1 MNLKVLTARDRSD
14 ADGAQVRYPGLGM
27 RFLIVIVLG
36 SLSYTRYYLQAGTTG
51 GHTEVV
57 HDLLLWQTCFLPWTV
72 LSPLTWWLER
82 RFPVE
87 RPRAALHLLV
97 LALVSL
103 PICYLGLEMGTFLA
117 RVFEFLLSRLSSRMT
132 FTLIPTREAILQ
144 QFMYW
149 TTIAVGWAMR
159 GIAERQRKE
168 RENARLALA
177 KSELENSLRN
187 AELEVLRMRLNPHF
201 LFNTLQN
208 ISTLVRHEP
217 QTADQMLIR
226 LGELLRASLRGN
238 STSEVTLD
246 SELKLTRAYLDIEK
260 LRFGDRLS
268 IVVNAAPETELALV
282 PTLLLQPLVEN
293 AIKHGLRTST
303 GGKIAIET
311 AMENGQLVISVR
323 DNGIGMRAGEPKS
336 SDSGIGLSSTIE
348 RLARMYPN
356 HHEFRFLTPSEG
368 GTEVRIRLP
377 LRLENQSAH
386 PASVQQYDA

>member
-1 MNLKVLTARDRSD
+1 
-14 ADGAQVRYPGLGM
+14 M
-27 RFLIVIVLG
+27 RFLIAIVLG

-51 GHTEVV
+51 GHTEIL

-72 LSPLTWWLER
+72 LSALTWWLER

-87 RPRAALHLLV
+87 RPRAALHLVVIALASIPICF
-97 LALVSL
+97 LAL
-103 PICYLGLEMGTFLA
+103 EMTIFLA
-117 RVFEFLLSRLSSRMT
+117 QIFEYLFNRGPTTMVFKILVRQDALLEEFLYWSFVAAGWTIRRHGEG
-132 FTLIPTREAILQ
+132 RE
-144 QFMYW
+144 
-149 TTIAVGWAMR
+149 
-159 GIAERQRKE
+159 KE

-177 KSELENSLRN
+177 KSELANSLRN

-217 QTADQMLIR
+217 HTADQMLIR
-226 LGELLRASLRGN
+226 LGDLLRASLRGN

-268 IVVNAAPETELALV
+268 IVVNTAPETESALV

-293 AIKHGLRTST
+293 AIKHGLRTRA

-311 AMENGQLVISVR
+311 GMENGQLVISVR
-323 DNGIGMRAGEPKS
+323 DNGVGMRTGEPGH
-336 SDSGIGLSSTIE
+336 SDSGIGLSSTVE
-348 RLARMYPN
+348 RLARMYPDK
-356 HHEFRFLTPSEG
+356 HEFRFLRPPDG
-368 GTEVRIRLP
+368 GTEIQIRLP
-377 LRLENQSAH
+377 LRVDNQATH
-386 PASVQQYDA
+386 PSSIPQYDA

>member
-1 MNLKVLTARDRSD
+1 
-14 ADGAQVRYPGLGM
+14 
-27 RFLIVIVLG
+27 
-36 SLSYTRYYLQAGTTG
+36 
-51 GHTEVV
+51 
-57 HDLLLWQTCFLPWTV
+57 
-72 LSPLTWWLER
+72 LE
-82 RFPVE
+82 
-87 RPRAALHLLV
+87 
-97 LALVSL
+97 
-103 PICYLGLEMGTFLA
+103 
-117 RVFEFLLSRLSSRMT
+117 EFLYWSVIATGWTIRRYGEG
-132 FTLIPTREAILQ
+132 REN
-144 QFMYW
+144 
-149 TTIAVGWAMR
+149 
-159 GIAERQRKE
+159 E

-187 AELEVLRMRLNPHF
+187 AELEVLRIRLNPHF

-226 LGELLRASLRGN
+226 LGDLLRASLRGN

-293 AIKHGLRTST
+293 AIKHGLRTSA

-323 DNGIGMRAGEPKS
+323 DNGIGMRTDGSKS

-377 LRLENQSAH
+377 LRLEDQPTNKPSL
-386 PASVQQYDA
+386 QQYDA

>member
-14 ADGAQVRYPGLGM
+14 PDGVQVRYPGLGM
-27 RFLIVIVLG
+27 RFLILTVLG
-36 SLSYTRYYLQAGTTG
+36 SLSYTRYYLQGGTIG
-51 GHTEVV
+51 GRAMIL
-57 HDLLLWQTCFLPWTV
+57 HDLLLWQTCFVPWAI
-72 LSPLTWWLER
+72 LCPLVWWVER

-87 RPRAALHLLV
+87 RRRAALHFV
-97 LALVSL
+97 VTALASI
-103 PICYLGLEMGTFLA
+103 PICYLALEMTVLLA
-117 RVFEFLLSRLSSRMT
+117 QVFEYLFSRAPSPMVFKILVRRDSLLEEFLYWSIIAAGWTIRRYGEG
-132 FTLIPTREAILQ
+132 RE
-144 QFMYW
+144 
-149 TTIAVGWAMR
+149 
-159 GIAERQRKE
+159 KE

-226 LGELLRASLRGN
+226 LGDLLRASLRGN
-238 STSEVTLD
+238 NTSEVTLD

-311 AMENGQLVISVR
+311 AMENGQLLISVR
-323 DNGIGMRAGEPKS
+323 DNGVGMHAGEPKS
-336 SDSGIGLSSTIE
+336 SDSGIGLSSTVE

-356 HHEFRFLTPSEG
+356 HHEFRFLAPADG

-377 LRLENQSAH
+377 LRLENQPTH
-386 PASVQQYDA
+386 PQSMQQYDA

>member
-1 MNLKVLTARDRSD
+1 MKVNFATHRSD
-14 ADGAQVRYPGLGM
+14 ADGVQVRYPGLAM
-27 RFLIVIVLG
+27 RSLILTVLG
-36 SLSYTRYYLQAGTTG
+36 SLSYTRYYLQGGTTG
-51 GHTEVV
+51 GHTEIL
-57 HDLLLWQTCFLPWTV
+57 HDLLLWQTCFLPWAV
-72 LSPLTWWLER
+72 LTPLAWWVER
-82 RFPVE
+82 RFPVQ
-87 RPRAALHLLV
+87 RPRAALHLVIVAIAGIPLCY
-97 LALVSL
+97 LAL
-103 PICYLGLEMGTFLA
+103 EMTILLA
-117 RVFEFLLSRLSSRMT
+117 QVFEYLFSRGPSPMVFSIIARRDALLEQFLYWS
-132 FTLIPTREAILQ
+132 LIAAGWTIRRYGEGRE
-144 QFMYW
+144 
-149 TTIAVGWAMR
+149 
-159 GIAERQRKE
+159 KE

-226 LGELLRASLRGN
+226 LGDLLRASLRGN

-311 AMENGQLVISVR
+311 TMHDGQLVISVR
-323 DNGIGMRAGEPKS
+323 DNGVGMRAGEPKH

-356 HHEFRFLTPSEG
+356 HHEFRFLTPTEG
-368 GTEVRIRLP
+368 GTEIRITLP
-377 LRLENQSAH
+377 LRLENHSTH
-386 PASVQQYDA
+386 PRPVQQYDA

>member
-1 MNLKVLTARDRSD
+1 MKLQSILGDDLFGTRS
-14 ADGAQVRYPGLGM
+14 AQMRYPGLAM
-27 RFLIVIVLG
+27 RTLILTVLG
-36 SLSYTRYYLQAGTTG
+36 SLSYTRYYLQGGTIG
-51 GHTEVV
+51 GRAMIL
-57 HDLLLWQTCFLPWTV
+57 HDLLLWQTCFVPWAILCPMV
-72 LSPLTWWLER
+72 WWVER

-87 RPRAALHLLV
+87 RRRVALHFV
-97 LALVSL
+97 VTALASI
-103 PICYLGLEMGTFLA
+103 PICYLALEMTVLLA
-117 RVFEFLLSRLSSRMT
+117 QVFEYLFSRGPSPMVFNILVRRDALLEEFLYWSIIAAGWTIRRYGEG
-132 FTLIPTREAILQ
+132 RE
-144 QFMYW
+144 
-149 TTIAVGWAMR
+149 
-159 GIAERQRKE
+159 KE

-226 LGELLRASLRGN
+226 LGDLLRASLRGN

-246 SELKLTRAYLDIEK
+246 SELNLTRAYLDIEK

-268 IVVNAAPETELALV
+268 IVVKAAPETELALV

-293 AIKHGLRTST
+293 AIKHGLRTSA

-311 AMENGQLVISVR
+311 TAENGRLMISVR
-323 DNGIGMRAGEPKS
+323 DNGVGMRAGEPKS

-348 RLARMYPN
+348 RLARMYPD
-356 HHEFRFLTPSEG
+356 HHQFRFLTPAEG
-368 GTEVRIRLP
+368 GTEIRITLP
-377 LRLENQSAH
+377 LRLEKPSIHPQSV
-386 PASVQQYDA
+386 PQYDA

>member
-1 MNLKVLTARDRSD
+1 MKVNFATHLSD
-14 ADGAQVRYPGLGM
+14 ADGVQVRYPGLAM
-27 RFLIVIVLG
+27 RSLILTVLG
-36 SLSYTRYYLQAGTTG
+36 SLSYTRYYLQGGTTG
-51 GHTEVV
+51 GHTEIL
-57 HDLLLWQTCFLPWTV
+57 HDLLLWQTCFLPWAV
-72 LSPLTWWLER
+72 LTPLPWWVER
-82 RFPVE
+82 RFPVQ
-87 RPRAALHLLV
+87 RPRAALHLVIIAIASIPLCY
-97 LALVSL
+97 LAL
-103 PICYLGLEMGTFLA
+103 EMTILLA
-117 RVFEFLLSRLSSRMT
+117 QVFEYLISRGPSPMVFSIIARRDALLEQFLYWS
-132 FTLIPTREAILQ
+132 LIAAGWTIRRYGEGRE
-144 QFMYW
+144 
-149 TTIAVGWAMR
+149 
-159 GIAERQRKE
+159 KE

-226 LGELLRASLRGN
+226 LGDLLRASLRGN

-303 GGKIAIET
+303 GGKIAIAT
-311 AMENGQLVISVR
+311 AMHEGQLVISVR
-323 DNGIGMRAGEPKS
+323 DNGVGMRTGEPKH

-356 HHEFRFLTPSEG
+356 HHEFRFLTPTEG
-368 GTEVRIRLP
+368 GTEIRITLP
-377 LRLENQSAH
+377 LRLENHSTH
-386 PASVQQYDA
+386 PRPVQQYDA

>member
-1 MNLKVLTARDRSD
+1 MEK
-14 ADGAQVRYPGLGM
+14 
-27 RFLIVIVLG
+27 
-36 SLSYTRYYLQAGTTG
+36 
-51 GHTEVV
+51 H
-57 HDLLLWQTCFLPWTV
+57 
-72 LSPLTWWLER
+72 
-82 RFPVE
+82 FPIQ
-87 RPRAALHLLV
+87 RPRVTLHLLV
-97 LALVSL
+97 LAIASIPL
-103 PICYLGLEMGTFLA
+103 CYLALEMTILLAQAFEYLFSRGPSPMVFTIIARRDALLELFLYWSVIA
-117 RVFEFLLSRLSSRMT
+117 AGWTIRRYGEG
-132 FTLIPTREAILQ
+132 RE
-144 QFMYW
+144 
-149 TTIAVGWAMR
+149 
-159 GIAERQRKE
+159 KE

-226 LGELLRASLRGN
+226 LGDLLRASLRGN

-311 AMENGQLVISVR
+311 TMHDGQLVISVR
-323 DNGIGMRAGEPKS
+323 DNGVGMRAGEPKH

-356 HHEFRFLTPSEG
+356 HHEFRFLTPTEG
-368 GTEVRIRLP
+368 GTEIRITLP
-377 LRLENQSAH
+377 LRLENHSTH
-386 PASVQQYDA
+386 PRPVQQYDA

>member
-1 MNLKVLTARDRSD
+1 MRLQSILGRDRLD
-14 ADGAQVRYPGLGM
+14 AHTAQVRYPSLGM
-27 RFLIVIVLG
+27 RFLILTVLG
-36 SLSYTRYYLQAGTTG
+36 SLSYTRYYLQGGTTG
-51 GHTEVV
+51 GRAMIV
-57 HDLLLWQTCFLPWTV
+57 HDLLLWQICFVPWAV
-72 LSPLTWWLER
+72 LCPLVWWVER

-87 RPRAALHLLV
+87 RRRAALHFLV
-97 LALVSL
+97 IALASI
-103 PICYLGLEMGTFLA
+103 PICYLALEVTVLLA
-117 RVFEFLLSRLSSRMT
+117 RVFEYLFSRGPSPMVFKILVSC
-132 FTLIPTREAILQ
+132 AILEE
-144 QFMYW
+144 FLYW
-149 TTIAVGWAMR
+149 SVIATGWTIRRYGEGR
-159 GIAERQRKE
+159 ENE

-217 QTADQMLIR
+217 HTADQMLIR
-226 LGELLRASLRGN
+226 LGDLLRASLRGN

-268 IVVNAAPETELALV
+268 VIVNAAPETESALV

-293 AIKHGLRTST
+293 AIKHGLRTSA

-323 DNGIGMRAGEPKS
+323 DNGIGMRTSEPRH
-336 SDSGIGLSSTIE
+336 SDSGIGLSSTVE
-348 RLARMYPN
+348 RLARMYPDKY
-356 HHEFRFLTPSEG
+356 EFRFLRPPDG
-368 GTEVRIRLP
+368 
-377 LRLENQSAH
+377 
-386 PASVQQYDA
+386 

>member
-1 MNLKVLTARDRSD
+1 MKVNFATHLSD
-14 ADGAQVRYPGLGM
+14 ADGVQVRYPGLAM
-27 RFLIVIVLG
+27 RSLILTVLG
-36 SLSYTRYYLQAGTTG
+36 SLSYTRYYLQGGTTG
-51 GHTEVV
+51 GHTEIL
-57 HDLLLWQTCFLPWTV
+57 HDLLLWQTCFLPWAV
-72 LSPLTWWLER
+72 LTPLPWWVER
-82 RFPVE
+82 RFPVQ
-87 RPRAALHLLV
+87 RPRAALHLVIVAIASIPLCY
-97 LALVSL
+97 LAL
-103 PICYLGLEMGTFLA
+103 EMTILLA
-117 RVFEFLLSRLSSRMT
+117 QVFEYLFSRGPSPMVFSIIARRDALLEQFLYWS
-132 FTLIPTREAILQ
+132 LIAAGWTIRRYGEGRE
-144 QFMYW
+144 
-149 TTIAVGWAMR
+149 
-159 GIAERQRKE
+159 KE
-168 RENARLALA
+168 RANARLALA

-226 LGELLRASLRGN
+226 LGDLLRASLRGN

-303 GGKIAIET
+303 GGKIAIAT
-311 AMENGQLVISVR
+311 AMHEGQLVISVR
-323 DNGIGMRAGEPKS
+323 DNGVGMRTGEPKH

-356 HHEFRFLTPSEG
+356 HHEFRFLTPTEG
-368 GTEVRIRLP
+368 GTEIRITLP
-377 LRLENQSAH
+377 LRLENHSTH
-386 PASVQQYDA
+386 PRPVQQYDA

>member
-1 MNLKVLTARDRSD
+1 MNAITARDRLD
-14 ADGAQVRYPGLGM
+14 AEGGQIRYPGMAM
-27 RFLIVIVLG
+27 RSVILTVLG
-36 SLSYTRYYLQAGTTG
+36 SLSYTRYYLQGGTTG
-51 GHTEVV
+51 GQTAIL
-57 HDLLLWQTCFLPWTV
+57 HDLLLWLTCFLPWAV
-72 LSPLTWWLER
+72 LSPLAWWVER

-87 RPRAALHLLV
+87 RRRAALHIFV
-97 LALVSL
+97 IAIASI
-103 PICYLGLEMGTFLA
+103 PICYIALEISASLV
-117 RVFEFLLSRLSSRMT
+117 RVLEYVFSRIGYSGMT
-132 FTLIPTREAILQ
+132 FTMAPTREVILEE
-144 QFMYW
+144 FMYW
-149 TTIAVGWAMR
+149 SVIAVGWTIRRIAR
-159 GIAERQRKE
+159 GRQNE

-226 LGELLRASLRGN
+226 LGDLLRASLRGN

-268 IVVNAAPETELALV
+268 IVVEAAPETELALV

-293 AIKHGLRTST
+293 AIKHGLRTSA

-311 AMENGQLVISVR
+311 TAENGQLMISVR

-348 RLARMYPN
+348 RLARMYPD
-356 HHEFRFLTPSEG
+356 HHQFRFLTPAEG
-368 GTEVRIRLP
+368 GTEIRITLP
-377 LRLENQSAH
+377 LRLENPTIPQSV
-386 PASVQQYDA
+386 PQYDA